1 MNGKLSS
8 KFLLFG
14 GIGSFCLCLYLF
26 YLFYPR
32 ISPPLTLSTRL
43 LGNIPKLE
51 VGDVVFRKGTGM
63 ESFVIE
69 KLSNHRYTHIGL
81 VISTQPIIILHAS
94 ADDNPKKPNRV
105 ILSSFDEFLS
115 HAQSIAIKRYPLSE
129 KMRETILLEAPLWL
143 DREFILSTD
152 SNALY
157 CTTLLESILS
167 PHITLNAQYEEI
179 DFPAFQG
186 KYLFPK
192 AFYEDL
198 ESTLVYESRY

>member
-1 MNGKLSS
+1 MSGKLNS
-8 KFLLFG
+8 KFLLLG
-14 GIGSFCLCLYLF
+14 GIGSLCLCLYF
-26 YLFYPR
+26 IYLFYPR
-32 ISPPLTLSTRL
+32 INPPFTLSQRL
-43 LGNIPKLE
+43 LDDIPKLE
-51 VGDVVFRKGTGM
+51 IGDIILRKGVGM

-69 KLSNHRYTHIGL
+69 KLSHHRYTHIGL

-115 HAQSIAIKRYPLSE
+115 KAQSIAIKRYVLSKQIQE
-129 KMRETILLEAPLWL
+129 KILLEAPLWL
-143 DREFILSTD
+143 DREFVLSTD

-157 CTTLLESILS
+157 CTTLLESLLS

-192 AFYEDL
+192 AFYEDS
-198 ESTLVYESRY
+198 ESVLVYENKH

>member
-1 MNGKLSS
+1 MSGKLSS

-14 GIGSFCLCLYLF
+14 GIGSLCLCLYF
-26 YLFYPR
+26 IYLFYPR
-32 ISPPLTLSTRL
+32 INPPLTLSQRL
-43 LGNIPKLE
+43 LDNIPKLE
-51 VGDVVFRKGTGM
+51 VGDVIFRKGTGI

-115 HAQSIAIKRYPLSE
+115 HAQNIAIKRYPLSE

-198 ESTLVYESRY
+198 ESTLVYESQ

>member
-1 MNGKLSS
+1 M
-8 KFLLFG
+8 
-14 GIGSFCLCLYLF
+14 CLCLYF
-26 YLFYPR
+26 IYLFYPR
-32 ISPPLTLSTRL
+32 INPPLTLSQRL
-43 LGNIPKLE
+43 LDNIPKLE
-51 VGDVVFRKGTGM
+51 VGDVIFRKGTGM

-115 HAQSIAIKRYPLSE
+115 HAQNIAIKRYPLSE

-198 ESTLVYESRY
+198 ESTLVYESQ

>member
-1 MNGKLSS
+1 
-8 KFLLFG
+8 
-14 GIGSFCLCLYLF
+14 
-26 YLFYPR
+26 
-32 ISPPLTLSTRL
+32 
-43 LGNIPKLE
+43 
-51 VGDVVFRKGTGM
+51 
-63 ESFVIE
+63 
-69 KLSNHRYTHIGL
+69 
-81 VISTQPIIILHAS
+81 
-94 ADDNPKKPNRV
+94 
-105 ILSSFDEFLS
+105 
-115 HAQSIAIKRYPLSE
+115 
-129 KMRETILLEAPLWL
+129 MRETILLEAPLWL

-198 ESTLVYESRY
+198 ESTLVYESRS